1 MLAGWLVDWWACW
14 RVGWL
19 AGWLV
24 DWLPCWR
31 VGWLAGWLVHWL
43 PCWRVGWLA
52 GSIGTSCFH
61 VYLGAQAIG
70 TSGLNAHFVRENT
83 QKACNGSALEAQNS
97 RSERLLGFQGG
108 YRRHAKNA
116 SRFDGLQ
123 VFGVDA
129 YFIRVLTRKLGVFF
143 CVFLRIELQ
152 LF

>member
-1 MLAGWLVDWWACW
+1 M
-14 RVGWL
+14 L

-31 VGWLAGWLVHWL
+31 VGWLACWLVHWL
-43 PCWRVGWLA
+43 LCWRLGWLA
-52 GSIGTSCFH
+52 GSIGTSCCHVYLGAQAIGTSCFHVYLGPQAIGTSCFH

-97 RSERLLGFQGG
+97 RSERLLGFKGG

-116 SRFDGLQ
+116 SRLDNLQ
-123 VFGVDA
+123 VFGVVVN
-129 YFIRVLTRKLGVFF
+129 FIRVLT
-143 CVFLRIELQ
+143 
-152 LF
+152 